1 MPVFVLTEAVAVVF
15 MLFNFLNH
23 FSLCFLL
30 FPLLYANCAE
40 CTPSVFAAASPRVKA
55 EQQRESER
63 EGVRVGVGE
72 RCSSEKNQ
80 TNLGKEIWG
89 RNLPPFLSLSHVT
102 HTHNASSADAGAA
115 RLGQF
120 TRRRTTTKSTWKKSI
135 CVLECVFYH
144 THACIIL
151 DLIRCY

>member
-1 MPVFVLTEAVAVVF
+1 MPAFVLTEAVAVVF

-40 CTPSVFAAASPRVKA
+40 CTPSVFAAASPRVKV
-55 EQQRESER
+55 ERERER
-63 EGVRVGVGE
+63 EGVGVGE
-72 RCSSEKNQ
+72 MCSSKNQ
-80 TNLGKEIWG
+80 TNLGKETQHNIG
-89 RNLPPFLSLSHVT
+89 EGISLSHVT

-120 TRRRTTTKSTWKKSI
+120 TRTTTKSTWKKSI
-135 CVLECVFYH
+135 CMLECVFYH
-144 THACIIL
+144 THTCIIL